1 MDATRNDE
9 SRSTPV
15 ARRIRDLGAYLFADL
30 DRKKAQAL
38 AQGRDVIDLGVGD
51 PDLPTFDHI
60 VERLTQAAKDPGNHQ
75 YPSYSGKPE
84 LRRAIAA
91 YMERRFSVSLD
102 PDKEIL
108 VLIGSKEGIAHL
120 AWAMLDPGDRVV
132 VPDPG
137 YPVYRAAAVL
147 AGGQPVSL
155 PLLPER
161 GFLPA
166 LEDVPVEVARRARLL
181 YLNYPN
187 NPTAAVASRRFF
199 REALEFARSYD
210 LVVAH
215 DAAYSEIYFGEPPP
229 SFLEV
234 EGARQVA
241 LEFHSLSKTFNMTG
255 WRIGFA
261 VGSPEL
267 IGLLRRVKTNVDS
280 GAFEAVQAAAAH
292 ALRFVDPEPMRQVY
306 RRRREMMLEAL
317 GRSRLRPVPSPA
329 TFYIWAEVDEE
340 SGRAAQRLLE
350 EAGVVVTPGRGF
362 GEHGEGYVRLS
373 LTVDETQL
381 REAAHRLARWR

>member
-1 MDATRNDE
+1 MRASGRL
-9 SRSTPV
+9 RALPP
-15 ARRIRDLGAYLFADL
+15 YLFAAL
-30 DRKKAQAL
+30 DEAKQRL
-38 AQGRDVIDLGVGD
+38 LREGRPVIDLGVGD
-51 PDLPTFDHI
+51 PDLPTPEPI
-60 VERLTQAAKDPGNHQ
+60 VRALQEAAARPEHHR
-75 YPSYSGKPE
+75 YPPYEGTE
-84 LRRAIAA
+84 EFRRAVAHWYA
-91 YMERRFSVSLD
+91 RRFSVELD
-102 PDKEIL
+102 PASEVIC
-108 VLIGSKEGIAHL
+108 LIGSKEGIAHL
-120 AWAMLDPGDRVV
+120 PLALVDPGSVV
-132 VPDPG
+132 LVPDPG

-317 GRSRLRPVPSPA
+317 GRSRLRPLPSPA
-329 TFYIWAEVDEE
+329 TFYIWAEVGEE

-373 LTVDETQL
+373 LTVDEAQL